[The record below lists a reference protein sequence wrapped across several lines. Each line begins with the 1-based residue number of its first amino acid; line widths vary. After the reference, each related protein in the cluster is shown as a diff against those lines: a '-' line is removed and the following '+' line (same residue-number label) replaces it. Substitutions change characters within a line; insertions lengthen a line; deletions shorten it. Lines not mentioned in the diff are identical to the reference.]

1 MHVRY
6 LLPCPQLQP
15 YVDYYLLME
24 SSHAHDH
31 LPVTVYPTPQAH
43 MVFHYRGQT
52 NEQVGTQPVQE
63 SGNWAVKGFTTLKT
77 AYLPQSAIGVINV
90 GFKPWGIQPFI
101 PFHAEEITNAKLD
114 LKLVYPKETSLV
126 EERLMEADST
136 LERVSIVDDFLL
148 SVFKETHPDPLAMG
162 SLQAICAN
170 KGMVKVSRLSEEFFL
185 SEKQFVRRFR
195 NLTGVSPKFFSRL
208 VRFQHILRLLEN
220 GRADLL
226 SLAVKSGFYD
236 PSHFIHEFTEFTGTT
251 PQAYVKENA
260 RTELGTYFD
269 RHVEYASFYHRIY
282 Q

>member
-6 LLPCPQLQP
+6 LLPCPKLQP

-24 SSHAHDH
+24 SSHAYDQR
-31 LPVTVYPTPQAH
+31 PVTVYPTPQAH
-43 MVFHYRGQT
+43 MVFHYWGQT
-52 NEQVGTQPVQE
+52 NEQVGARPVQE
-63 SGNWAVKGFTTLKT
+63 SSNWAVKGFTTQKT

-101 PFHAEEITNAKLD
+101 DFHAEEITNTKLD
-114 LKLVYPKETSLV
+114 LKLVYPKETSRV

-136 LERVSIVDDFLL
+136 LERVSVVERFLL
-148 SVFKETHPDPLAMG
+148 SVLKETHPDPLVMG
-162 SLQAICAN
+162 SLQAICVN
-170 KGMVKVSRLSEEFFL
+170 KGMLKVSRLSEEFFL

-195 NLTGVSPKFFSRL
+195 NQTGVSPKFFSRL
-208 VRFQHILRLLEN
+208 VRFQHILKLLEN
-220 GRADLL
+220 GQADLL

-236 PSHFIHEFTEFTGTT
+236 QSHFIHEFTEFTGTT

-269 RHVEYASFYHRIY
+269 SHVEDASFYHRIY